1 MESVASS
8 IQLKNVGTKQPQQ
21 NNQNKCS
28 DRNMKEQNPAHLGNY
43 DRVTDRPTNQ
53 PTDGQTGS

>member
-1 MESVASS
+1 MWEQNNLNKTLS
-8 IQLKNVGTKQPQQ
+8 LRMN